1 MNLLKLKLSLLL
13 VNVLLALEKKLLLM
27 KEEKR
32 KSFALSSIGS

>member
-1 MNLLKLKLSLLL
+1 MKLRLSLLL
-13 VNVLLALEKKLLLM
+13 VNVLLALEKKLLLT